1 MYIYNFYFSDT
12 YHPNINE
19 LVLEAHVRGIP
30 KPEVYWVRDAQPV
43 QNSDKYH
50 IMSHEDGTHEVVI
63 NDPVSNDSGKY
74 ICVAKNS
81 VKTEEYTH
89 MVEFEAKPR
98 VHYTKEVEEEA
109 PCEEAPVE
117 AESTDAEPADA
128 ATDDSKTDT
137 TAKKPAGKGKGKKTG
152 EGGGSGRRHGPGATP
167 LPDPKQ
173 KLNFV
178 AHMASR
184 CVTVGTRLKMTCYV
198 AGPEPQYKFLKNGG
212 PCPFNQK
219 VCNRSRENI
228 AAIEFVSV
236 TLDDAAEYT
245 CIAKNATS
253 EVSSSCQLTV
263 YEKAKEDTLAP
274 TFTRAIKGRC
284 LY

>member
-1 MYIYNFYFSDT
+1 MN
-12 YHPNINE
+12 
-19 LVLEAHVRGIP
+19 
-30 KPEVYWVRDAQPV
+30 
-43 QNSDKYH
+43 
-50 IMSHEDGTHEVVI
+50 HEDGTTELVI
-63 NDPVSNDSGKY
+63 NNPVSNDSGKY

-81 VKTEEYTH
+81 VKTEEYVH

-98 VHYTKEVEEEA
+98 THYEPVKQEEAPEEPAAVTEESAAEPTEAAETEEEA
-109 PCEEAPVE
+109 KP
-117 AESTDAEPADA
+117 TADGG
-128 ATDDSKTDT
+128 
-137 TAKKPAGKGKGKKTG
+137 KKPAGKGKGKKTA

-173 KLNFV
+173 KLNFI

-184 CVTVGTRLKMTCYV
+184 VVPIGTRIKMTCYV

-236 TLDDAAEYT
+236 SMDDAAEYT
-245 CIAKNATS
+245 CIAKNATG
-253 EVSSSCQLTV
+253 EVSSSGTLTV
-263 YEKAKEDTLAP
+263 YEKVKEETMAP
-274 TFTRAIKGRC
+274 TFTRAIKGK
-284 LY
+284 